1 MDQNKKY
8 RKVLRTTFTKSA
20 KELEELLSAPEG
32 KVRLIVVTLEILKQ
46 KYEDL
51 RKVDSDI
58 YQCLLESDESEAD
71 LLAEI
76 DGSEVY
82 LRKFTDVNTQAEDF
96 LQKPRDEPGEE
107 VDSMASES
115 SVGSR
120 SGRRK
125 FKLPTLE
132 LKKFDGN
139 IRNWLPFWSQFQKI
153 HNDPDIDLND
163 KVEYLVQCTLMGSRA
178 RQLVDSFPVTGD
190 NYGKM
195 VDCLLSRFGRDDLQI
210 EVYVRELLKLVINNT
225 SSGNKRDLSLL
236 YDNLETQLRALETL
250 GTKSDNYAAML
261 FPLVESCL
269 PSELLRVWQR
279 IPEGPEVAGSQ
290 AFINTVGVST
300 IENRLNNL
308 MHFLKKEVDNE
319 QHISL
324 AVEGFDLPSAANRDV
339 KRPSQKSRITQENFS
354 TAMGLINSEVTTKC
368 LFCQNSHDSTGC
380 FKAQKLTY
388 EQKRNILA
396 QKGACFRCLKIGHQ
410 ARKCRG
416 HLSCLVCSRSHVS
429 LMCPT
434 LSFNR
439 TKANNLEQK
448 QQDDTVA
455 KVDQALANSSNTN
468 TQVFLQTLR
477 VKMTHLGKS
486 RHVRALIDT
495 GSQKSYILKATA
507 KFLGYQSKGKISPV
521 HELFGGSNLMQN
533 HDCYD
538 VELNHDT
545 YSCTFEALDQAV
557 ICNSVSS
564 IFDGPWTEELRKL
577 NIEISDSYDS
587 TPIELLIGSDIA
599 GKLYTGRRHILNCN
613 LVAIETLLGWTL
625 MEKIPVETHSNLSMI
640 SLSLFVNNAPIAN
653 LWELDV
659 LGINDP
665 MERKTRD
672 ETALAAKKLFLETIS
687 VDTDGRYEVRLPWL
701 EGHPA
706 LPSNYHLAKSR
717 LDNTVKKIT
726 KDGYFEAYD
735 QVFQEWLNDNII
747 EEVVEEQRNQEAHYL
762 PHRPVIKPS
771 SITTKIRPVFDAS
784 AREKDSPSLNQC
796 LEKGVN
802 LIELIPAILLRFRQQ
817 KFGVTSDIS
826 KAFLQISVHPKDRDF
841 LRFLWYDKENN
852 LKVFRH
858 RRVVFGI
865 NSSPFLLGASLKYHL
880 SKLVDEYD
888 SKASFT
894 TDTVKKLSNS
904 FYVDNCV
911 TSVASEIELKTFI
924 KEANMIMAKGKFDLR
939 GWEFTHQ
946 VQNDSFNIFT
956 VVLGIKW
963 NKLDDTLSINQDDED
978 IEQILSKSVTKRLML
993 SQAQRI
999 FDPIGYS
1006 CPVTILP
1013 KLWLQKTWEKQLGW
1027 DTPVD
1032 EELETLFRSWIK
1044 QLSYLNAIKIPRWIN
1059 AGTEEVKHWTFH
1071 TFCDASKEASSAVV
1085 FLRGIR
1091 DGRVFVH
1098 LLAAKSRVAPIKKLS
1113 IPRLELMAAVIGVR
1127 PYTTVKESLNIEM
1140 ESFFWSDSTT
1150 VLSWIRRPEEWS
1162 TFVWNRV
1169 SEIRKLSHGEN
1180 WHHVPG
1186 RLNPAD
1192 LPSRG
1197 CLAKQL
1203 LESRWWEGPQ

>member
-1 MDQNKKY
+1 
-8 RKVLRTTFTKSA
+8 
-20 KELEELLSAPEG
+20 
-32 KVRLIVVTLEILKQ
+32 
-46 KYEDL
+46 
-51 RKVDSDI
+51 
-58 YQCLLESDESEAD
+58 
-71 LLAEI
+71 
-76 DGSEVY
+76 
-82 LRKFTDVNTQAEDF
+82 
-96 LQKPRDEPGEE
+96 
-107 VDSMASES
+107 
-115 SVGSR
+115 
-120 SGRRK
+120 
-125 FKLPTLE
+125 
-132 LKKFDGN
+132 
-139 IRNWLPFWSQFQKI
+139 
-153 HNDPDIDLND
+153 
-163 KVEYLVQCTLMGSRA
+163 
-178 RQLVDSFPVTGD
+178 
-190 NYGKM
+190 
-195 VDCLLSRFGRDDLQI
+195 
-210 EVYVRELLKLVINNT
+210 
-225 SSGNKRDLSLL
+225 
-236 YDNLETQLRALETL
+236 
-250 GTKSDNYAAML
+250 
-261 FPLVESCL
+261 
-269 PSELLRVWQR
+269 
-279 IPEGPEVAGSQ
+279 
-290 AFINTVGVST
+290 
-300 IENRLNNL
+300 
-308 MHFLKKEVDNE
+308 
-319 QHISL
+319 
-324 AVEGFDLPSAANRDV
+324 
-339 KRPSQKSRITQENFS
+339 
-354 TAMGLINSEVTTKC
+354 
-368 LFCQNSHDSTGC
+368 
-380 FKAQKLTY
+380 
-388 EQKRNILA
+388 
-396 QKGACFRCLKIGHQ
+396 
-410 ARKCRG
+410 
-416 HLSCLVCSRSHVS
+416 
-429 LMCPT
+429 
-434 LSFNR
+434 
-439 TKANNLEQK
+439 
-448 QQDDTVA
+448 
-455 KVDQALANSSNTN
+455 
-468 TQVFLQTLR
+468 
-477 VKMTHLGKS
+477 
-486 RHVRALIDT
+486 
-495 GSQKSYILKATA
+495 
-507 KFLGYQSKGKISPV
+507 
-521 HELFGGSNLMQN
+521 MQN

-599 GKLYTGRRHILNCN
+599 GKLYTGRRHIFNCN

-625 MEKIPVETHSNLSMI
+625 MGKIPVETHSNLSMI
-640 SLSLFVNNAPIAN
+640 SLSLFVNNAPITN

-865 NSSPFLLGASLKYHL
+865 NSSPFLLGASLEYHL

-946 VQNDSFNIFT
+946 V
-956 VVLGIKW
+956 
-963 NKLDDTLSINQDDED
+963 
-978 IEQILSKSVTKRLML
+978 
-993 SQAQRI
+993 
-999 FDPIGYS
+999 
-1006 CPVTILP
+1006 
-1013 KLWLQKTWEKQLGW
+1013 
-1027 DTPVD
+1027 
-1032 EELETLFRSWIK
+1032 
-1044 QLSYLNAIKIPRWIN
+1044 
-1059 AGTEEVKHWTFH
+1059 
-1071 TFCDASKEASSAVV
+1071 
-1085 FLRGIR
+1085 
-1091 DGRVFVH
+1091 
-1098 LLAAKSRVAPIKKLS
+1098 
-1113 IPRLELMAAVIGVR
+1113 
-1127 PYTTVKESLNIEM
+1127 
-1140 ESFFWSDSTT
+1140 
-1150 VLSWIRRPEEWS
+1150 
-1162 TFVWNRV
+1162 
-1169 SEIRKLSHGEN
+1169 
-1180 WHHVPG
+1180 
-1186 RLNPAD
+1186 
-1192 LPSRG
+1192 
-1197 CLAKQL
+1197 
-1203 LESRWWEGPQ
+1203 

>member
-1 MDQNKKY
+1 MDQNKKH

-20 KELEELLSAPEG
+20 KELEELLSAPG
-32 KVRLIVVTLEILKQ
+32 
-46 KYEDL
+46 

-82 LRKFTDVNTQAEDF
+82 LRKFTDLNTQAEDF

-178 RQLVDSFPVTGD
+178 RQLVDSFPATGN

-250 GTKSDNYAAML
+250 GIKSDNYATML

-308 MHFLKKEVDNE
+308 MHFFKKEVDNE

-339 KRPSQKSRITQENFS
+339 KRPSHKSRIPQENFS

-455 KVDQALANSSNTN
+455 KVDQALENSSNTN

-507 KFLGYQSKGKISPV
+507 KFLGYQSKGKISLV
-521 HELFGGSNLMQN
+521 HGLFGGSNLMQN

-545 YSCTFEALDQAV
+545 YSCTFETLDQAV

-564 IFDGPWTEELRKL
+564 IFDGPWTKE
-577 NIEISDSYDS
+577 
-587 TPIELLIGSDIA
+587 
-599 GKLYTGRRHILNCN
+599 
-613 LVAIETLLGWTL
+613 
-625 MEKIPVETHSNLSMI
+625 
-640 SLSLFVNNAPIAN
+640 
-653 LWELDV
+653 
-659 LGINDP
+659 
-665 MERKTRD
+665 
-672 ETALAAKKLFLETIS
+672 
-687 VDTDGRYEVRLPWL
+687 
-701 EGHPA
+701 
-706 LPSNYHLAKSR
+706 PS
-717 LDNTVKKIT
+717 
-726 KDGYFEAYD
+726 
-735 QVFQEWLNDNII
+735 
-747 EEVVEEQRNQEAHYL
+747 
-762 PHRPVIKPS
+762 
-771 SITTKIRPVFDAS
+771 
-784 AREKDSPSLNQC
+784 
-796 LEKGVN
+796 
-802 LIELIPAILLRFRQQ
+802 
-817 KFGVTSDIS
+817 
-826 KAFLQISVHPKDRDF
+826 
-841 LRFLWYDKENN
+841 
-852 LKVFRH
+852 
-858 RRVVFGI
+858 
-865 NSSPFLLGASLKYHL
+865 
-880 SKLVDEYD
+880 
-888 SKASFT
+888 
-894 TDTVKKLSNS
+894 
-904 FYVDNCV
+904 
-911 TSVASEIELKTFI
+911 
-924 KEANMIMAKGKFDLR
+924 
-939 GWEFTHQ
+939 
-946 VQNDSFNIFT
+946 
-956 VVLGIKW
+956 
-963 NKLDDTLSINQDDED
+963 
-978 IEQILSKSVTKRLML
+978 
-993 SQAQRI
+993 
-999 FDPIGYS
+999 
-1006 CPVTILP
+1006 
-1013 KLWLQKTWEKQLGW
+1013 
-1027 DTPVD
+1027 
-1032 EELETLFRSWIK
+1032 
-1044 QLSYLNAIKIPRWIN
+1044 
-1059 AGTEEVKHWTFH
+1059 
-1071 TFCDASKEASSAVV
+1071 
-1085 FLRGIR
+1085 
-1091 DGRVFVH
+1091 
-1098 LLAAKSRVAPIKKLS
+1098 
-1113 IPRLELMAAVIGVR
+1113 
-1127 PYTTVKESLNIEM
+1127 
-1140 ESFFWSDSTT
+1140 
-1150 VLSWIRRPEEWS
+1150 
-1162 TFVWNRV
+1162 
-1169 SEIRKLSHGEN
+1169 
-1180 WHHVPG
+1180 
-1186 RLNPAD
+1186 
-1192 LPSRG
+1192 
-1197 CLAKQL
+1197 
-1203 LESRWWEGPQ
+1203 